1 MKPLSVLNYSRNNKK
16 KVIVAITCVCVSVF
30 LIYTFHIIFS
40 TLPNTQEFLCLNP
53 LKNGSQVTPAKKN
66 APIEDSIINSIFK
79 NASVEKV
86 IPIKYQ
92 YTSFYTLAWDNSSP
106 VYSMKEEDMNY
117 YLKRLNIEIKSGRLP
132 KKGFKEI
139 ALDYHIANNK
149 GLKLGDSFGHSVDKT
164 EPFPGQYKI
173 VGILEGESS
182 TNIIPYETNL
192 PDNELIKYGMM
203 VLSKQGQ
210 NDALD
215 RFLRNISKSQ
225 ATIVTYSL
233 EKENIE
239 KYLLNGANT
248 IINLIIILAIAVMSI
263 SVGNSIYVHFLER
276 RKEFGILGAIG
287 YSEASIIGKALLEIT
302 FMNVI
307 GFITG
312 IFLALISGYLL
323 KTLYFD
329 AQGLQADFWVPKALI
344 QSMCVP
350 VFTTL
355 FSLVPIYRLIRRIDP
370 INIIEGVN

>member
-30 LIYTFHIIFS
+30 LLYTFQIIFS
-40 TLPNTQEFLCLNP
+40 TLPNTQEFLSLNP
-53 LKNGSQVTPAKKN
+53 LRNSSQVMPAKKD
-66 APIEDSIINSIFK
+66 APLEDNIINSII
-79 NASVEKV
+79 NNTSVKKV

-106 VYSMKEEDMNY
+106 IYSIREKDMNY
-117 YLKRLNIEIKSGRLP
+117 YLESLNIKVRSGRLP
-132 KKGFKEI
+132 KEGFKEI
-139 ALDYHIANNK
+139 ALDYHVANNK
-149 GLKLGDSFGHSVDKT
+149 SLELGDNFGHSVDKT
-164 EPFPGQYKI
+164 ESFPGEYRI

-192 PDNELIKYGMM
+192 PNNELYKYGMM

-210 NDALD
+210 NEELD
-215 RFLRNISKSQ
+215 KFLRNISKSQ

-233 EKENIE
+233 EKEDIE

-287 YSEASIIGKALLEIT
+287 YSEASIIEKALLEIT

-323 KTLYFD
+323 KTIYFD
-329 AQGLQADFWVPKALI
+329 VQGLQANFWVPKALI

-355 FSLVPIYRLIRRIDP
+355 FSLIPIYRLIRRIDP